1 MMHKTLLINFI
12 QADRLAKWRD
22 YFTRALPDIHVALW
36 DDPEVDPVSVQYV
49 LVWKPEPGWLAQ
61 FPNLRVIMSEGAG
74 VDHIT
79 HDPLVPQHIPV
90 TRMVTNET
98 AARMADY
105 VTMAAYMLL
114 RQIPAIVQA
123 QRECR
128 WANQLTG
135 RLTSDTRIGILGFG
149 QLGTVV
155 AQRLLANNF
164 QVNAWSRRD
173 KDVEGV
179 SAFSGPEQLHTF
191 LQRSD
196 ILVNLLPDTA
206 ETRGLINDDVLSQL
220 PRGAGL
226 INAGRGHQL
235 DSAALLRA
243 LNSKH
248 LQAAILDVFVQEPLP
263 ADHPL
268 WRHPCVIITSHV
280 AALISW
286 QAKAEQATTIIKAD
300 RAGMPLPLL
309 YHREQ
314 GY

>member
-1 MMHKTLLINFI
+1 MMHKTLLVNFVK
-12 QADRLAKWRD
+12 ADQLATWRN
-22 YFTRALPDIHVALW
+22 YFVRALPDIHVALW
-36 DDPEVDPVSVQYV
+36 DDPDVDPASVQYV
-49 LVWKPEPGWLAQ
+49 LVWKPEPGRLAQ

-79 HDPLVPQHIPV
+79 HDPLVPRHIPV
-90 TRMVTNET
+90 TRMVTSET

-105 VTMAAYMLL
+105 VTMAAYLLL
-114 RQIPAIVQA
+114 RQIPEIVQA

-128 WANQLTG
+128 WANHLTG
-135 RLTSDTRIGILGFG
+135 RLTCDTRIGILGFG

-155 AQRLLANNF
+155 AQRLLANGF

-173 KDVEGV
+173 KYVEGV
-179 SAFSGPEQLHTF
+179 SAFSGPEQLHAF

-206 ETRGLINDDVLSQL
+206 ETRGLINDEVFSQL

-243 LNSKH
+243 LDSKH
-248 LQAAILDVFVQEPLP
+248 LQAAVLDVFVQEPLP
-263 ADHPL
+263 EDHPL
-268 WRHPCVIITSHV
+268 WKHPGVIVTSHV
-280 AALISW
+280 ASLISS
-286 QAKAEQATTIIKAD
+286 QAKAEQAITIIKAD
-300 RAGMPLPLL
+300 RSGLPLPLL
-309 YHREQ
+309 YDREQ